1 MKKERHMSTETK
13 LQPHPLFKVKLKEEL
28 FGGKGEVKVWNL
40 LAQRLMGGF
49 KACLWCEL
57 EAGGAVGKHY
67 QESYDELIICISG
80 AGTATI
86 NGECFAFESGIPVFL
101 KMGQTLELRAGSKQA
116 LVYLIVKIEPQA

>member
-1 MKKERHMSTETK
+1 MKKELFMSTETK
-13 LQPHPLFKVKLKEEL
+13 LQPHPLFKAKLNKEL

-40 LAQRLMGGF
+40 FARRQLGGF

-57 EAGGAVGKHY
+57 KAGGAVGKHY

-80 AGTATI
+80 AGTATV

-101 KMGQTLELRAGSKQA
+101 KRGQTLELKAGSKQA
-116 LVYLIVKIEPQA
+116 LIYLIIKVEPQS